1 MIKYLIK
8 NIDLPQDLINYIYSY
23 LDLYTEIKEEK
34 KIRFK
39 RLIHPDFHIIDHESL
54 YFKKCYLKHEERM
67 LELLIK
73 NNAYNIINN
82 MHMRNINQL

>member
-1 MIKYLIK
+1 MKLPS
-8 NIDLPQDLINYIYSY
+8 DLVNYIYSY

-39 RLIHPDFHIIDHESL
+39 RLIHSDYHIIDHNTL
-54 YFKKCYLKHEERM
+54 YFKTSYLKHEEKM
-67 LELLIK
+67 LEILIK

-82 MHMRNINQL
+82 IHMCNINNRNQS